1 MSSGQVWSCAE
12 RKGMLYKTP
21 LRSYLGCC
29 QTHWTQEPLHICS
42 ASVAGSVCVPTDFCR
57 CNLTRPCFQDGCH
70 LPSWGFPVDADLLSA
85 CVEATRKWG
94 VIVPRRKPLSNG
106 KWEPVDKIFPLPL
119 LGQPVLRCSHSCGLL
134 EDSLGRWSNQ
144 SRLTPRGSQLHNAP
158 LYLLSFLPCLA
169 FFSFDIW
176 RTKEEGRSRK
186 ADGEGGREIEGK
198 PGESNAMETL
208 QRR

>member
-94 VIVPRRKPLSNG
+94 VIVPWRKPLSNG

-134 EDSLGRWSNQ
+134 EDGAINHAWPQGEASFVMHHCICFLSF
-144 SRLTPRGSQLHNAP
+144 PA
-158 LYLLSFLPCLA
+158 LLSFPLIFGEQKKKVDPGKLME
-169 FFSFDIW
+169 
-176 RTKEEGRSRK
+176 KEAEK
-186 ADGEGGREIEGK
+186 
-198 PGESNAMETL
+198 
-208 QRR
+208 